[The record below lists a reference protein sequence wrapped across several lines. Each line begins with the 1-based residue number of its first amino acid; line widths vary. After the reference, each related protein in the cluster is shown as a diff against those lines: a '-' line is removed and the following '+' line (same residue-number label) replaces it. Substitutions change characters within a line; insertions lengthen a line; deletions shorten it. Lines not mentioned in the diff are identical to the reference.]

1 MRLALKILTSIL
13 LLFNSIGAIYG
24 GWHLITHPD
33 GSSLQMSLDWLQ
45 YSPFSN
51 YLIPG
56 IILLVANGLFGFFVL
71 GLLIFCYKSYP
82 LFVIAQGALLAGW
95 ILVQM
100 IMFRSLLALQVIM
113 GSTGLAL
120 LLLGWLLL
128 KIASARNLNT
138 QKS

>member
-1 MRLALKILTSIL
+1 MKQIPKIITIIL

-24 GWHLITHPD
+24 GLHLITHPD

-45 YSPFSN
+45 YSPFSD

-56 IILLVANGLFGFFVL
+56 IILLVVNGLFGFFVL
-71 GLLIFCYKSYP
+71 GLMIFRHKNFP
-82 LFVIAQGALLAGW
+82 WFVIAQGALLAGW

-100 IMFRSLLALQVIM
+100 IMFRSVLALQVIM

-128 KIASARNLNT
+128 KITSTGNLNT